1 MVKYI
6 TYSTS
11 LLWNI
16 RQALK
21 ILRQEK
27 KNLLR
32 KQTFVKSQPSPKGT
46 LLVGTRQIAL
56 YGSCGLAIAS
66 ACSRRPCLVS
76 LGAWAMAAGGWGPEG
91 NVTWQCSGSGSW
103 GAQQSHRSNAI
114 TLYSGQVTLC
124 TLYSYCV
131 LQWTW
136 TGDPETWRP
145 KRLFSSAKEAQQA
158 PYLSSQ
164 TVFMFRGDISWPFP
178 PMLRVHVVG
187 EVELYFQKDCQHNL
201 ESPATNN
208 RTVCWAPCR
217 LCIHRKP
224 PFQGIR
230 KWCLPAKSWSR
241 MTAHWMVLIFP
252 LHWNLHLSE
261 PQSQE
266 LGSRSTNYSV

>member
-91 NVTWQCSGSGSW
+91 NVTWHAVAVAAEELNRATGAMPSPSILVRSHYALCTATVSCSGPE
-103 GAQQSHRSNAI
+103 R
-114 TLYSGQVTLC
+114 VTLRPEDLRDSSHQPRKPSRHHIFLHRLSSCSGGTSPDHSLPCWEC
-124 TLYSYCV
+124 TLS
-131 LQWTW
+131 
-136 TGDPETWRP
+136 GR
-145 KRLFSSAKEAQQA
+145 
-158 PYLSSQ
+158 
-164 TVFMFRGDISWPFP
+164 
-178 PMLRVHVVG
+178 
-187 EVELYFQKDCQHNL
+187 
-201 ESPATNN
+201 
-208 RTVCWAPCR
+208 
-217 LCIHRKP
+217 
-224 PFQGIR
+224 
-230 KWCLPAKSWSR
+230 
-241 MTAHWMVLIFP
+241 
-252 LHWNLHLSE
+252 
-261 PQSQE
+261 
-266 LGSRSTNYSV
+266 